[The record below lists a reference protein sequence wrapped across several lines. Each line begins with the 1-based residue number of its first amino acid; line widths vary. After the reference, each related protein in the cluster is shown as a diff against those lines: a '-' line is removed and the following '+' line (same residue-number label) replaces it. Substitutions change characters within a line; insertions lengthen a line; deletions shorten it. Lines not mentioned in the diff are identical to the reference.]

1 VRLLGLVL
9 GLLGLLV
16 GLVGPILG
24 TMRPLVGLLG
34 LVLRLLHLALDLCA
48 SMAGRP
54 AAVVRISVE
63 YLTLLSPLVLCE
75 IMPN

>member
-34 LVLRLLHLALDLCA
+34 LVLRLLHLGFGPVCFYGRQA
-48 SMAGRP
+48 SR
-54 AAVVRISVE
+54 
-63 YLTLLSPLVLCE
+63 LLHVTSASSSSFT
-75 IMPN
+75 IAI